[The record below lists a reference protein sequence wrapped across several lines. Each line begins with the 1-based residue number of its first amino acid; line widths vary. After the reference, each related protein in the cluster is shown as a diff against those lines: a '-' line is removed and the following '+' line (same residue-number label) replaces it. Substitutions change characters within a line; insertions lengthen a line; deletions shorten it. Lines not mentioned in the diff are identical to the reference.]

1 MKSIFKSFLGLAA
14 FCTAVLSVYAQNPI
28 PNDENVIIGKL
39 DNGMTYYVW
48 HNANPEGCADFY
60 IAHNVGALQEEDNQN
75 GLAHFLEHMAFNG
88 TEHYPDKELLEFLAK
103 EGVRFGYNVNAYTS
117 KTETVYNISNV
128 PLVRESFVD
137 SVLMILHD
145 WSCAISC
152 EQDALDA
159 ERGVISEEWR
169 RRDDPKTRM
178 AFKQMDLTY
187 KGAKHTERSV
197 LGTLEVIN
205 GFKRNEILDFYHKWY
220 RPDLQAIIVVGDFDA
235 NDMKARIERLFSDIP
250 AAENPAPKEVYP
262 IPHLD
267 EPLMED
273 MTDPQIKYQTLKV
286 IHKQPFPA
294 WEERGTDYYLKDLN
308 TRHIVSTIVEGRF
321 KAAAKKNGC
330 PVKSAVLVTSASG
343 SDFYSSMFTISP
355 KNEDLLE
362 ETLAF
367 YTREMNR
374 ILEFGITEDEF
385 NVAKSLV
392 ENKFRLNTETSPD
405 DLKNRDL
412 VDICIENFLR
422 GFPCVYPADYKA
434 LQKMALDEVTFED
447 AQEYLAE
454 MFGDSEKIYAY
465 SINEEKADKLPGRER
480 MMEIIAAVGE
490 EELKPEYT
498 VYKKLDLSTD
508 PVPGKIVKVREM
520 KYGNGEIWTLDN
532 GAKVYWIP
540 SDTVHSDVHVAMEIY
555 FDGGYKVFP
564 QDRIGT
570 SRYAKSFIERNV
582 GFSNMDR
589 TDLRSCPDYAG
600 VGASTKIERKASLLK
615 MNANEKNLEKGF
627 EMAYL
632 QLTAPNFSDEMT
644 FSKFKKEN
652 FKSLTNKK
660 ESDALFNIEFEDV
673 KYGSHPWLEPL
684 DTNDVKLL
692 DMDFVKSVFN
702 ANFSDFAN
710 MEVYIC
716 SDLDKETIKKLVE
729 KYIASLNGTYSCE
742 KSEYLPLVPAY
753 SGETV
758 LDKSYQVVSVPKTE
772 VNYYFLNKV
781 KPSPKS
787 QLTYDI
793 LDHVMSGRYLNQIR
807 EARGGTYHVSFS
819 SAEYSDE
826 RGLYESAVF
835 FQTRPEMT
843 DILVDDVDDLMK
855 EMAEAGPSAEEMDAA
870 VKYLLKRH
878 KETEER
884 DRNSLLQKLGKAV
897 SFLRDGVDNDF
908 DYQAVL
914 ESIDARDVK
923 KLASELYKGDKL
935 ISIYREQ

>member
-286 IHKQPFPA
+286 IHKQPFPTV
-294 WEERGTDYYLKDLN
+294 EQRGTDFYYKDLC
-308 TRHIVSTIVEGRF
+308 TRQIVTTIVEERF
-321 KAAAKKNGC
+321 RTAAKKDGS
-330 PVKSAVLVTSASG
+330 PVKSSVLVNSPSG
-343 SDFYSSMFTISP
+343 TDFNTSMFTISP
-355 KNEDLLE
+355 KNEDFLE

-367 YTREMNR
+367 YTREMAR
-374 ILEFGITEDEF
+374 VLKFGITEDEF
-385 NVAKSLV
+385 NVAKVLT
-392 ENKFRLNTETSPD
+392 ENKFRLNIETSPSD
-405 DLKNRDL
+405 ITNRYL
-412 VDICIENFLR
+412 VNACIENFLR
-422 GFPCVYPADYKA
+422 GFPCLDPVDSKAVQKKA
-434 LQKMALDEVTFED
+434 LEEVTFEE
-447 AQEYLAE
+447 AQEYLVK

-465 SINEEKADKLPGRER
+465 SICDDMADKLPGKER
-480 MMEIIAAVGE
+480 MQEIIAVTE
-490 EELKPEYT
+490 KEDLEPEYT
-498 VYKKLDLSTD
+498 VYKKLDMSAD

-520 KYGNGEIWTLDN
+520 KYKNGEIWTLGN
-532 GAKVYWIP
+532 GAEVYWIP
-540 SDTVHSDVHVAMEIY
+540 SEPVIAETHLVMEIY
-555 FDGGYKVFP
+555 FDAGYKIFR
-564 QDRIGT
+564 QDMAGT
-570 SRYAKSFIERNV
+570 SRCAKSYIERYT

-589 TDLRSCPDYAG
+589 TELRTCPDYIG
-600 VGASTKIERKASLLK
+600 VSVNPKIERKASLVK
-615 MNANEKNLEKGF
+615 MTSNKKNLEKGF
-627 EMAYL
+627 EMVYL
-632 QLTAPNFSDEMT
+632 QLTSPNFSDDRN

-652 FKSLTNKK
+652 YKSLARKK
-660 ESDALFNIEFEDV
+660 ENDALFNIEYENLKF
-673 KYGSHPWLEPL
+673 GNHPWIQPL
-684 DTNDVKLL
+684 DTNDINAL
-692 DMDFVKSVFN
+692 DFDFVKSVFE
-702 ANFSDFAN
+702 AEFSDFDN
-710 MEVYIC
+710 MSVYIC
-716 SDLDKETIKKLVE
+716 SDLDKDTVKKLVE
-729 KYIASLNGTYSCE
+729 KYIASLNGKYDGKKSKYTPVIPVYSE
-742 KSEYLPLVPAY
+742 VNL
-753 SGETV
+753 
-758 LDKSYQVVSVPKTE
+758 LDKTYPVVSVPKSV
-772 VNYYFLNKV
+772 VNYYFLNKADL
-781 KPSPKS
+781 KPKTE
-787 QLTYDI
+787 LTYAV
-793 LDHVMSGRYLNQIR
+793 LDHAMSNRYLNQIR
-807 EARGGTYHVSFS
+807 EARGGTYHVSFG
-819 SAEYSDE
+819 SD
-826 RGLYESAVF
+826 RYTDGKGLYESAVF

-843 DILVDDVDDLMK
+843 DILVNDVDDLMK
-855 EMAEAGPSAEEMDAA
+855 EMAENGPDAEEMDAA
-870 VKYLLKRH
+870 VKYLIKH
-878 KETEER
+878 YNEIKER
-884 DRNSLLQKLGKAV
+884 DKNSLSMKLNDAV
-897 SFLRDGVDNDF
+897 GYLRDGIDKDF
-908 DYQAVL
+908 DYMSVL
-914 ESIDARDVK
+914 ESVTAEDVR
-923 KLASELYKGDKL
+923 KLAARLYKGDKL
-935 ISIYREQ
+935 ISVYREQ